1 MENIEENTVEE
12 TQEED
17 NNAIKQ
23 MRERIKEL
31 EGVEKEYKSVQMDT
45 AIKDAGFDPSSGQ
58 GKALKD
64 LYKGDLEVDAIKAFA
79 AEQYG
84 WGEEAPAVQEQEA
97 QKAKSEAEQE
107 LASLQ
112 GSWAGLRSSL
122 EAEVSLTSSYPLV
135 NAIRA
140 LTRPA
145 LTLLLWVITALVFFN
160 VETDMK
166 ARIVETSVFAAT
178 AATLWWFGDRTGPAH
193 RPRPA

>member
-12 TQEED
+12 TQED

-31 EGVEKEYKSVQMDT
+31 EGVEKEFKSVQQDKV
-45 AIKDAGFDPSSGQ
+45 IQDAGFDPASGQ

-97 QKAKSEAEQE
+97 QKARVVTSQDSLDAVAQ
-107 LASLQ
+107 ASVPVEPADVNDQ
-112 GSWAGLRSSL
+112 ISQAMQDGDWQ
-122 EAEVSLTSSYPLV
+122 TSS
-135 NAIRA
+135 A
-140 LTRPA
+140 LKAEKLKA
-145 LTLLLWVITALVFFN
+145 LMEKKL
-160 VETDMK
+160 
-166 ARIVETSVFAAT
+166 
-178 AATLWWFGDRTGPAH
+178 
-193 RPRPA
+193 

>member
-12 TQEED
+12 TQED

-31 EGVEKEYKSVQMDT
+31 EGVEKEFKSVQQDKV
-45 AIKDAGFDPSSGQ
+45 IQEAGFDPSSGQ

-97 QKAKSEAEQE
+97 QKSRVVTSQDSLDAVAQ
-107 LASLQ
+107 ASVPVEPADVNDQ
-112 GSWAGLRSSL
+112 IAQAQQDGDWQ
-122 EAEVSLTSSYPLV
+122 TSS
-135 NAIRA
+135 A
-140 LTRPA
+140 LKAEKLKA
-145 LTLLLWVITALVFFN
+145 LMEKKL
-160 VETDMK
+160 
-166 ARIVETSVFAAT
+166 
-178 AATLWWFGDRTGPAH
+178 
-193 RPRPA
+193 